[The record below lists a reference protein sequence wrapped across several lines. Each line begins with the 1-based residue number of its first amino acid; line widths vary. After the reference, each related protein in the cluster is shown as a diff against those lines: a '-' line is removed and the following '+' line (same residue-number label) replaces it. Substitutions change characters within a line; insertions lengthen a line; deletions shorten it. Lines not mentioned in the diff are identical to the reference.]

1 MGNLLSMSR
10 PWADSPYGLVSV
22 LDMLRFYADRF
33 HSAIHMMSTFRVV
46 VKEIPNGRTIKPELR
61 KKFLNQLEPLSA
73 ILGELNLLVS
83 KKNVDYLIERI
94 KEGGAIDQQ
103 FRFLLDCNFRVMN
116 DELGLAMLFSVK
128 PENAKYYEP
137 PEPLFGKTVADQ
149 FPSDASAEIDEAGKC
164 FALSRH
170 TACVFHLM
178 RILEVGIGAIRYSLG
193 MPDPVKDA
201 DRNWGKMLKTIKAEI
216 DRRNAAKPAAW
227 KNAADKDFFEGAIAS
242 LDAVKNV
249 WRNATMHVEKTYGEE
264 QAEHIFNAVRGFM
277 SKLAERI
284 DEKGQPLA

>member
-1 MGNLLSMSR
+1 
-10 PWADSPYGLVSV
+10 
-22 LDMLRFYADRF
+22 
-33 HSAIHMMSTFRVV
+33 
-46 VKEIPNGRTIKPELR
+46 
-61 KKFLNQLEPLSA
+61 
-73 ILGELNLLVS
+73 
-83 KKNVDYLIERI
+83 
-94 KEGGAIDQQ
+94 
-103 FRFLLDCNFRVMN
+103 MN

>member
-1 MGNLLSMSR
+1 MSR

-103 FRFLLDCNFRVMN
+103 FRFLLDCNFR
-116 DELGLAMLFSVK
+116 S
-128 PENAKYYEP
+128 
-137 PEPLFGKTVADQ
+137 
-149 FPSDASAEIDEAGKC
+149 
-164 FALSRH
+164 
-170 TACVFHLM
+170 
-178 RILEVGIGAIRYSLG
+178 
-193 MPDPVKDA
+193 
-201 DRNWGKMLKTIKAEI
+201 
-216 DRRNAAKPAAW
+216 
-227 KNAADKDFFEGAIAS
+227 
-242 LDAVKNV
+242 
-249 WRNATMHVEKTYGEE
+249 
-264 QAEHIFNAVRGFM
+264 
-277 SKLAERI
+277 
-284 DEKGQPLA
+284 

>member
-1 MGNLLSMSR
+1 MGNVLSMSR

-33 HSAIHMMSTFRVV
+33 HSAVHMMSAFRLV
-46 VKEIPNGRTIKPELR
+46 VKDIPNGRTFKPELR
-61 KKFLNQLEPLSA
+61 KNFLNQLEPLSA

-83 KKNVDYLIERI
+83 KKNVDYMIERI
-94 KEGGAIDQQ
+94 KDGGAVDQQ

-116 DELGLAMLFSVK
+116 DELSLTMLFSVK

-137 PEPLFGKTVADQ
+137 VEPLFGKTVADQ
-149 FPSDASAEIDEAGKC
+149 FPTDATSEIEEAGKC
-164 FALSRH
+164 LALNRH

-178 RILEVGIGAIRYSLG
+178 RVLEVGIEAARKCLNI
-193 MPDPVKDA
+193 PDPVKDA
-201 DRNWGKMLKTIKAEI
+201 DRNWGKMLKNIKAEI
-216 DRRNAAKPAAW
+216 DRRNVAKPVLW
-227 KNAADKDFFEGAIAS
+227 KNADKNFFEEIYAS
-242 LDAVKNV
+242 LDAVRNV
-249 WRNATMHVEKTYGEE
+249 WRNATMHVEKTYSEE

-277 SKLAERI
+277 SKLAERV

>member
-1 MGNLLSMSR
+1 MGNVLSMSR

-22 LDMLRFYADRF
+22 LDMLCFYADRF
-33 HSAIHMMSTFRVV
+33 HSAVHMMSTFRVV
-46 VKEIPNGRTIKPELR
+46 VKEIPNGRTFKPELR

-116 DELGLAMLFSVK
+116 DELGQAMLFSVK

-137 PEPLFGKTVADQ
+137 AEPLFGKTVADQ

-178 RILEVGIGAIRYSLG
+178 RILEVGIGAIRNSLG
-193 MPDPVKDA
+193 IPDPVKDA
-201 DRNWGKMLKTIKAEI
+201 DRNWGKMLKIIKAEI